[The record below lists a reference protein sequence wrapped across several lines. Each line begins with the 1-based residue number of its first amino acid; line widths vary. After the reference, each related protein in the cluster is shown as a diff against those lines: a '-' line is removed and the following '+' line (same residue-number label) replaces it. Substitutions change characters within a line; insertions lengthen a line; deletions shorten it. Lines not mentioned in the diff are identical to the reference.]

1 MKWIEIEVRTN
12 SEACDA
18 ISEKLVILGAYGI
31 TVEDPGE
38 IALIINA
45 ADSLV
50 YADEGYLASL
60 GTTAV
65 IKAYFAELP
74 EGISLGIKDD
84 ENRDFFA
91 TDVLYAMN
99 WAGTASLDEFLGYVR
114 SDIAEVGKFLQTG
127 PAEIRWKYVADEDW
141 AHSWKK
147 YYSPFKISDRA
158 VITPSWVAYQA
169 KEGETVIQLDPGSA
183 FGTGNHATTS
193 MCAEM
198 LDAEMARRH
207 DPVDVLDLGCGSGI
221 LSVIA
226 AKLGAAHVDAVDI
239 DPVAVKVA
247 EDNCV
252 INGVLDRVTPLRGE
266 LGSLRGRQYDI
277 FVANIIADVIQA
289 IAADVPA
296 FLKKGGVF
304 MASGII
310 NTKRDAVLA
319 ACLEAG
325 MKPVTEK
332 VDADWVAFQFRM

>member
-1 MKWIEIEVRTN
+1 MEIEVRTN

-45 ADSLV
+45 ADSLI

-114 SDIAEVGKFLQTG
+114 SDVADVGKFLQTG
-127 PAEIRWKYVADEDW
+127 PAEISWKYVEDEDW
-141 AHSWKK
+141 AYSWKK

-158 VITPSWVAYQA
+158 VITPSWVACTA
-169 KEGETVIQLDPGSA
+169 EEGETVIQLDPGSA
-183 FGTGNHATTS
+183 FGTGNHSTTS

-198 LDAEMARRH
+198 LDTELARRH
-207 DPVDVLDLGCGSGI
+207 DKVDVLDLGCGSGI

-226 AKLGAAHVDAVDI
+226 AKLGAAHVDAIDI

-247 EDNCV
+247 TDNCG
-252 INGVLDRVTPLRGE
+252 INGVLDRVIPIRGE
-266 LGSLRGRQYDI
+266 LDSLRGRKYDI
-277 FVANIIADVIQA
+277 VVANIIADVIRV

-296 FLKKGGVF
+296 FLNKGGVF

-310 NTKRDAVLA
+310 DTKRDAVLA

-325 MKPVTEK
+325 MKPVIEK
-332 VDADWVAFQFRM
+332 VHADWVAFQFEM